1 MRRRLHDFR
10 WPLRGARAIGKRMFF
25 RLFLCAMFATLGL
38 SGCFDND
45 KKKPSPEATKK
56 EDKKKKKEEA
66 AQDVSMDPTFQAFVG
81 RLRVAVSK
89 RDRHEIAEVLAPGF
103 GYRWDQGPEGETP
116 FDYWDKNSA
125 WGDLATVLSTKFV
138 PHEGYMVA
146 PPQFASDSA
155 YRGYRVGVRQFNGSW
170 KLAYFITGEDVLQ

>member
-1 MRRRLHDFR
+1 
-10 WPLRGARAIGKRMFF
+10 MFF
-25 RLFLCAMFATLGL
+25 RLLLCALVATLGL

-45 KKKPSPEATKK
+45 KKKPGTEA
-56 EDKKKKKEEA
+56 KKKKETPSA
-66 AQDVSMDPTFQAFVG
+66 DVSNDPSFQSFVG
-81 RLRVAVSK
+81 HLRQAVAK
-89 RDRHEIAEVLAPGF
+89 KDRREIAELMAPSF

-125 WGDLATVLSTKFV
+125 WGDLSSVLATKFV

-146 PPQFASDSA
+146 PPQFATDPA